1 MTKKKVALQSIRL
14 QLCDRV
20 PQYSQGI
27 YAQCARAFRGTLLAW
42 SGTSMFSAAMA
53 PIRLYGRSYVR
64 LLGSTVYR
72 FLERQHTPHSTQMA
86 YISTKHACKHACM
99 VPCPSSRG
107 VSVLWFLSEGFTRIF
122 IHSYTSTSVR
132 VAERGSLISKHL
144 QCTSPAVHLQTA
156 VLIVLLIIHTEVVT
170 IPVQQ

>member
-1 MTKKKVALQSIRL
+1 MRSCATIFPGY
-14 QLCDRV
+14 LCPV
-20 PQYSQGI
+20 CQGI
-27 YAQCARAFRGTLLAW
+27 PWHLACLVGYEYVFGRYG
-42 SGTSMFSAAMA
+42 SHKAV
-53 PIRLYGRSYVR
+53 GRSYVR

-99 VPCPSSRG
+99 VPFPSSRG